1 MARDGSANREGWRTA
16 LVSELIT
23 EGKLVINDGYRVTNL
38 ELGPVGIPFVRGGDI
53 GGDGSICT
61 EVADHIRPEFHD
73 RVQAK
78 LTRPGDV
85 AFISKGMVGRVGFI
99 REGQPAVVLSPQV
112 CFWRS
117 ADNNSIAP
125 RLLFYLLKSDAFQAS
140 LDAVKTHGSM
150 AADYVSLSD
159 QRQFRLTLPPIE
171 EQRAIGNILGSLDDK
186 IDLNRRMNET
196 LEAVARAVFRSWFV
210 DFDPVRAKLDGRQ
223 PDGMDAETA
232 ALFPDRFE
240 DSSLGSVPKGWRVV
254 PIGTVVEAVG
264 GATPST
270 DEPTFWDG
278 QIPFAT
284 PKDMAGLRSPLL
296 LGTERRITERG
307 LARISSGLLPAGT
320 VLLSSRAPIGY
331 LAIAE
336 IPVAV
341 NQGFIAMR
349 CTGPLPNYYVLLW
362 TRENMPE
369 IIAKANG
376 TTFLEIS
383 KTNFRPINALVPD
396 ERVLAQFVAHVGPLF
411 QKMSANLRES
421 ATLASTRD
429 VLLPKLLSGEV
440 TVAI

>member
-1 MARDGSANREGWRTA
+1 MEWLKAHAVGAVMPNLNEG
-16 LVSELIT
+16 
-23 EGKLVINDGYRVTNL
+23 
-38 ELGPVGIPFVRGGDI
+38 
-53 GGDGSICT
+53 
-61 EVADHIRPEFHD
+61 
-73 RVQAK
+73 
-78 LTRPGDV
+78 
-85 AFISKGMVGRVGFI
+85 
-99 REGQPAVVLSPQV
+99 VLRRMP
-112 CFWRS
+112 
-117 ADNNSIAP
+117 
-125 RLLFYLLKSDAFQAS
+125 LL
-140 LDAVKTHGSM
+140 
-150 AADYVSLSD
+150 
-159 QRQFRLTLPPIE
+159 LPPLT
-171 EQRAIGNILGSLDDK
+171 EQRAIAGILGSLDDK
-186 IDLNRRMNET
+186 IDLNQQMNET
-196 LEAVARAVFRSWFV
+196 LEGMARAVFRSWFV
-210 DFDPVRAKLDGRQ
+210 EFDPVRAKVDGRQ
-223 PDGMDAETA
+223 PEGLDAAVA

-240 DSSLGSVPKGWRVV
+240 DSHLGPVPQGWRVA

-264 GATPST
+264 GSTPST
-270 DEPTFWDG
+270 EEAAFWDG

-296 LGTERRITERG
+296 LRTERCITERG

-362 TRENMPE
+362 TRESMPE

-396 ERVLAQFVAHVGPLF
+396 EKVLAQFVAHVEPLF

-421 ATLASTRD
+421 DTLATTRD

-440 TVAI
+440 RVESSIER